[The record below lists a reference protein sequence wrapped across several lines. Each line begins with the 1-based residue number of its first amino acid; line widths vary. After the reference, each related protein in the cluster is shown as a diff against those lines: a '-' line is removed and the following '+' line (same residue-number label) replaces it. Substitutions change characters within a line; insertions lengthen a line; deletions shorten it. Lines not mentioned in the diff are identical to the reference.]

1 MQVSWGH
8 CSVLSLSSLQD
19 EDNKSRHYMEYCWS
33 QWQRNKVMPLKVLP
47 EQHLSANI
55 SLVKTDHMDT
65 LVPNWK
71 GIYSS
76 AVGYMKVKMLELF
89 GKVIVTFINL
99 KSFVFIKFYG
109 YFKSSLYIIYEI
121 LKLAYL
127 IWKYF

>member
-1 MQVSWGH
+1 
-8 CSVLSLSSLQD
+8 
-19 EDNKSRHYMEYCWS
+19 
-33 QWQRNKVMPLKVLP
+33 MPLKVFAQ

-76 AVGYMKVKMLELF
+76 AVGYEGENAKLF

-109 YFKSSLYIIYEI
+109 YFKKSSLYIIYEI
-121 LKLAYL
+121 FEISLFNLEIFL
-127 IWKYF
+127 I